1 MRYLNRIIFINSA
14 KINYAEI
21 NVDGNVHFTGTQGVG
36 KSTALR
42 ALLFFYNAKTTH
54 LGIAPNQKIFQE
66 FYLEKANSYIVY
78 EVVRETGTYCVFVF
92 KSRGRIIYRFFD
104 SAYSKSYFIDN
115 EGFSYEPD
123 KIRLALGDINL
134 TKQID
139 SYEDFRNIIYG
150 NSQAIEPQFRKY
162 SIVESKQYQ
171 NIPRTIQNVFLNS
184 KLEAEFIKE
193 TIIMSLSEESF
204 SFTLDKYN
212 NHLRDF
218 KENLSDLE
226 KWSLKNRNGEV
237 EVRIQAQKVVDS
249 HIKIK
254 NIEGNKDELARQIGW
269 ALHDVKML
277 KPQKTTQLTEQE
289 AKKEKLDKEL
299 SELGTKFNKQKD
311 ILISD
316 IGGLK
321 SKLQDAT
328 NKRKEYDF
336 LDINLIIERVSK
348 KINWDNEKTAL
359 SEEKALLTSKFQD
372 VKAKYDT
379 LLQQA
384 DNQLSEFKNQKVAEK
399 NKEITKFQEFRSIL
413 NQQYEVIFKEIKDL
427 NQEQANVLN
436 EHLENIKAEL
446 HNVHLKQVGANLQRF
461 YEKEIGEAGTELA
474 RLNSENTANNQSIE
488 HYNLLNTGI
497 QKEWDLSKTALEE
510 EQRRKVEAQNALIL
524 TYRGDIKAIQDK
536 LENTQNS
543 FYGWLNENTDNWEN
557 NIGKII
563 NDGVLFQ
570 SDLTPKPTS
579 KEQNSLYGIE
589 INLSKITTKVK
600 TEADY
605 QLEIKDKESKITL
618 IRKEI
623 SDSMGQLQEEIEKLR
638 QKHQPKINENKTLTE
653 KAKYTIEQ
661 NVTKKEQAQIKLDE
675 FKNKAIREKKELLE
689 KLDNDKITT
698 ETNKVKAEGDIAN
711 LKAQINTEIEARK
724 KEKNL
729 KETNEQKLLNS
740 ISAKI
745 DAEIKQKQDE
755 ISQRKNE
762 IKDQQNKE
770 LSNEGADTD
779 RISKIDKRLIVVENE
794 LNFIENNR
802 TKVTDF
808 EKDKRELFDKV
819 DEFKRKKEQFE
830 IKQQNAQNRFND
842 DKQKLEVKIKT
853 FTDAIDSIKADLV
866 NIQTDLNEYE
876 KFKEMSDFGEIE
888 ALTHISD
895 ANFKTDKSCKDL
907 IADFI
912 ERNYAG
918 KDENQNLQSY
928 ITKFNGNFSST
939 NTFKF
944 KINLT
949 EKKEFLQFAIDLKE
963 FLDTDKIVTY
973 QERVTGHFTSIIR
986 GLSVDITEL
995 LSRRNEID
1003 KIIGEINKDFIDRMF
1018 TGVIKSIE
1026 LKTEESRNEII
1037 TLLLEIKKFNE
1048 ENQYELGELNLFSQ
1062 NNQANTNKKAVE
1074 YLSQLDK
1081 AITGYE
1087 KKEILLSDTFDLYF
1101 RVKENDNDTGWVTNL
1116 SKVGSDGTDVLVKAM
1131 INIMLLN
1138 VFKNRASKNN
1148 SQEFK
1153 LHCMMDEIGKL
1164 HSNNVDGILK
1174 FATARNIYLLNS
1186 SPESL
1191 NNVLSYKY
1199 TYKLAKDD
1207 RSATVVKRIITNN
1220 RDNA

>member
-1 MRYLNRIIFINSA
+1 MRSLNRIIFINSA

-42 ALLFFYNAKTTH
+42 ALLFFYNASPFR
-54 LGIAPNQKIFQE
+54 LGIAPNQKTFQE
-66 FYLEKANSYIVY
+66 FYLEYANSYIIY
-78 EVVRETGTYCVFVF
+78 EILRETGAYCVFVF
-92 KSRGRIIYRFFD
+92 KSKGRIIYRFVD
-104 SAYSKSYFIDN
+104 SAYEKSYFIDN

-123 KIRLALGDINL
+123 KIRLALGGINL

-150 NSQAIEPQFRKY
+150 NIQAIEPQFRKY
-162 SIVESKQYQ
+162 SIVESKQYK
-171 NIPRTIQNVFLNS
+171 NIPLTIQNVFLNS

-193 TIIMSLSEESF
+193 TIITSLNEESF

-212 NHLRDF
+212 SHLRDF

-237 EVRIQAQKVVDS
+237 EVKIQAQKIVDS
-249 HIKIK
+249 HAKIK
-254 NIEGNKDELARQIGW
+254 NIEKNKDELVRQIGW
-269 ALHDVKML
+269 TLHHVKML
-277 KPQKTTQLTEQE
+277 KPQKTIQQTEQE
-289 AKKEKLDKEL
+289 AKKEKLDKEF
-299 SELGTKFNKQKD
+299 SEFNTKFNKQKE

-328 NKRKEYDF
+328 NKRKEYD
-336 LDINLIIERVSK
+336 LIDINLIIERVSK
-348 KINWDNEKTAL
+348 KINLDNAKTAL

-372 VKAKYDT
+372 VKTKYDNLLKQADSQFKEFENQKIAERNTQIAKY
-379 LLQQA
+379 Q
-384 DNQLSEFKNQKVAEK
+384 EFK
-399 NKEITKFQEFRSIL
+399 SSL
-413 NQQYEVIFKEIKDL
+413 YQQYEVIFEEIKEN
-427 NQEQANVLN
+427 NQEQTNRLN
-436 EHLENIKAEL
+436 EHLEHIKTEL
-446 HNVHLKQVGANLQRF
+446 HDIIVKQVEANLKRF
-461 YEKEIGEAGTELA
+461 YEKEIGEASTELA
-474 RLNSENTANNQSIE
+474 RLNSENMVNNQAIE
-488 HYNLLNTGI
+488 HCKLLNIGI
-497 QKEWDLSKTALEE
+497 QKEWDLSKKALEE
-510 EQRRKVEAQNALIL
+510 GQKRKVEAQNALII

-543 FYGWLNENTDNWEN
+543 FYGWLNENVENWEN

-570 SDLTPKPTS
+570 SDLTPQSIS
-579 KEQNSLYGIE
+579 KEQNSFYGIE
-589 INLSKITTKVK
+589 VNLSKITAKVK

-605 QLEIKDKESKITL
+605 QLEIKDKESKIKL
-618 IRKEI
+618 IGKEN
-623 SDSMGQLQEEIEKLR
+623 SDSMEQLQEEIEKLR
-638 QKHQPKINENKTLTE
+638 LKHQPKINENKNLTE
-653 KAKYTIEQ
+653 KANYTIEQ
-661 NVTKKEQAQIKLDE
+661 NDIKNEQAQIKLNE
-675 FKNKAIREKKELLE
+675 FKDKAFQGKKELLE

-698 ETNKVKAEGDIAN
+698 GGNKTKAESDIAT

-724 KEKNL
+724 KEKNS
-729 KETNEQKLLNS
+729 KEANEQKQLNS
-740 ISAKI
+740 ISEKI
-745 DAEIKQKQDE
+745 EVDIKQKQNE

-770 LSNEGADTD
+770 LSNEGADTE
-779 RISKIDKRLIVVENE
+779 RISKIDERLTVVENE

-819 DEFKRKKEQFE
+819 DEFKRKKEQLE
-830 IKQQNAQNRFND
+830 TKQQNAQEKFDN
-842 DKQKLEVKIKT
+842 DKQKLESKIGIITVAITNIKT
-853 FTDAIDSIKADLV
+853 EITNIDIDLS
-866 NIQTDLNEYE
+866 EYE
-876 KFKEMSDFGEIE
+876 KFIEIPDFQEIE
-888 ALTHISD
+888 TLTQISD
-895 ANFKTDKSCKDL
+895 ANFRTSKSCKDL
-907 IADFI
+907 IADFK
-912 ERNYAG
+912 ERRYAG
-918 KDENQNLQSY
+918 IEENRNLQSY
-928 ITKFNGNFSST
+928 ITKFNGNFSIT

-944 KINLT
+944 KINLI
-949 EKKEFLQFAIDLKE
+949 EKNEFLQFAIDLKE
-963 FLDTDKIVTY
+963 FLDEDKIGKY

-986 GLSVDITEL
+986 SLSIDTTEL
-995 LSRRNEID
+995 LSKKNEID

-1048 ENQYELGELNLFSQ
+1048 ENQYELGELNLFTP
-1062 NNQANTNKKAVE
+1062 NNQANINKKAVE

-1081 AITGYE
+1081 AITGYK
-1087 KKEILLSDTFDLYF
+1087 KKEISLSDTFDLYF
-1101 RVKENDNDTGWVTNL
+1101 RVNENDNDTGWVTNL

-1138 VFKNRASKNN
+1138 VFKIRASKNN

-1191 NNVLSYKY
+1191 NALAYKY
-1199 TYKLAKDD
+1199 TYKLSKDD
-1207 RSATVVKRIITNN
+1207 KSVTVIKRVITNN